1 MLCKLHIK
9 KFQQPRVELKTGHHC
24 SSRPP
29 LLHFPFPWEAEEEGR
44 DTRTPTPSPTTPCR
58 RAARPWGS
66 TRSSSSSSSGSPPP
80 QPPPGRRST
89 PSASRRK
96 VPSCSFSPPPGSACI
111 SLSWC
116 LMRFLI
122 WCLWGRGWLAALH
135 CRRGVLQGRRDQVQG
150 RIGEV
155 RQGQAQRRL
164 LRLPRRHRRARLLPC
179 SRLKKIIP
187 FFLP

>member
-96 VPSCSFSPPPGSACI
+96 VPSCSFSPPRICLYLSFLVLDAVLDLVPVGAGVAGCTALQTRRTSGAAWSGAGTDRGGSPGTSSTTTSATAPTAPTSQVA
-111 SLSWC
+111 SLLSPEK
-116 LMRFLI
+116 
-122 WCLWGRGWLAALH
+122 
-135 CRRGVLQGRRDQVQG
+135 DY
-150 RIGEV
+150 
-155 RQGQAQRRL
+155 
-164 LRLPRRHRRARLLPC
+164 
-179 SRLKKIIP
+179 P
-187 FFLP
+187 FFFA